1 MRRRTHFHVER
12 SRLVSDGESDRK
24 AKLGQTNAA
33 TQDLVHRAHVLLHG
47 LVGTFVAVLCF
58 LGLGGLLYTRFH
70 RQRERAGET
79 RFALNHELRRY
90 AQVVRSTD
98 NLVVVT
104 DAQPDDGRHRGPVE
118 PP

>member
-1 MRRRTHFHVER
+1 M
-12 SRLVSDGESDRK
+12 
-24 AKLGQTNAA
+24 Q
-33 TQDLVHRAHVLLHG
+33 RAHVLLHE

-79 RFALNHELRRY
+79 RLALNHELRRY

-104 DAQPDDGRHRGPVE
+104 DAQPDEAVIAALSSPCDRWHAPGRP
-118 PP
+118 